1 MFRISDCTVERTA
14 CFDDGQISDFHQ
26 FKCRI
31 SENAMIIRFRP
42 LFFFFVLSGLI
53 LMLLK
58 VLTESV
64 YLPKTERLV
73 RKHGTQCRCFAHTP
87 IARWCHPTADP
98 TKEPTSD
105 PSNDPS
111 IDPTAD
117 PTIEPTRNPT
127 IEATSDPT
135 RFPTV
140 FADYDA
146 YILMDYSLN
155 GLSTANKMTLW
166 ENVHSVIPSMTEIL
180 EKGYNQRSSGQLEY
194 KEFGLTIDTINGVDI
209 SSLIPTDS
217 TRRRR
222 RRRRLISDAS
232 KELYDALDVSNVW
245 HTPLQI
251 LFRLKSHR
259 NLYRK
264 REWNRNL
271 QI

>member
-26 FKCRI
+26 FKCRT
-31 SENAMIIRFRP
+31 SENAIIIRFRP
-42 LFFFFVLSGLI
+42 LFFFFVLSGL
-53 LMLLK
+53 LLKLLK

-64 YLPKTERLV
+64 YLPKTESLI

-87 IARWCHPTADP
+87 IARWRHPTADPTADP

-111 IDPTAD
+111 IDPTRD
-117 PTIEPTRNPT
+117 PT

-155 GLSTANKMTLW
+155 GLSTANKMALW

-209 SSLIPTDS
+209 STLVPT
-217 TRRRR
+217 
-222 RRRRLISDAS
+222 RRRLISDAS

-251 LFRLKSHR
+251 LFRFKSHR

-271 QI
+271 MI